1 MEHLSSA
8 TGCLETGLEALSSCT
23 VTGEEALTCG
33 VETDMEPL
41 SCCIEPVL
49 DSCSTNCCPMETGVE
64 ALCSCAEVGI
74 DPLLCCLVTGCP
86 LVDWSLGLALASLTG
101 LALTLLSFRVETTL
115 CPCAFLGTA
124 HQLWTGVMLAEIR
137 GELLPGPQTL
147 TVVEGLA
154 RSESLPCSGLGV
166 CSDMP
171 SAEA

>member
-1 MEHLSSA
+1 MEAPSCCTV
-8 TGCLETGLEALSSCT
+8 TGINPLCCRM

-86 LVDWSLGLALASLTG
+86 LVDWSLDLALASLTG
-101 LALTLLSFRVETTL
+101 LALSLLSFRVETTL

-124 HQLWTGVMLAEIR
+124 HQLWT
-137 GELLPGPQTL
+137 
-147 TVVEGLA
+147 
-154 RSESLPCSGLGV
+154 
-166 CSDMP
+166 
-171 SAEA
+171 